1 MSKNT
6 VNTVIQIMKDE
17 DKKYSESRLQKD
29 LLDVMKHSITI
40 NDYDRDSIKRLK
52 NSLERC
58 LDKLEELGIVPILEW
73 DKITSFDDTKY
84 IDDWDK
90 NVKAAK
96 DAAVVDHIKGMDHDI
111 DEEGFQE
118 REMDEHEKKMFG
130 KDYKEEDEKYLKD
143 SNGH

>member
-17 DKKYSESRLQKD
+17 NKKYSESRLQKD

-40 NDYDRDSIKRLK
+40 NDYDRDAIKRLK
-52 NSLERC
+52 NGLERC
-58 LDKLEELGIVPILEW
+58 LDKLEELGIVPELKW
-73 DKITSFDDTKY
+73 DEIKGFDDTKY
-84 IDDWDK
+84 LEDWDK

-96 DAAVVDHIKGMDHDI
+96 DAAIADHIKGMDHDI

-118 REMDEHEKKMFG
+118 PEMDEHEKKMFG
-130 KDYKEEDEKYLKD
+130 KEE
-143 SNGH
+143 